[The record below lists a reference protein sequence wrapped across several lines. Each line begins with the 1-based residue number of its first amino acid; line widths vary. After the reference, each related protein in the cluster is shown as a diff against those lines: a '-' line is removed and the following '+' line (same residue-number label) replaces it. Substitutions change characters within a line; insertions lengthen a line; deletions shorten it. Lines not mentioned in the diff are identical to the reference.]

1 MWKST
6 IDTETDM
13 LRPVIA
19 FLVAPMAVPLL
30 LAAQYLMPG
39 AARISPWDV
48 VTAVIAYVGAFLVG
62 IPTYFFLKD
71 KKWTALW
78 IAPIAG
84 FMVAIVTWYG
94 FIAVSGLLFGLFRF
108 VPRMSEL
115 AALLYALWPIG
126 PAGAIAGTLLWL
138 IARPDRSTRSGD
150 SKDADKYSKG

>member
-1 MWKST
+1 
-6 IDTETDM
+6 M

-30 LAAQYLMPG
+30 LAAYYFVPG

-48 VTAVIAYVGAFLVG
+48 FTAAIAYAGAFLVG
-62 IPTYFFLKD
+62 LPTYLFLRD
-71 KKWTALW
+71 KKWTAFW

-94 FIAVSGLLFGLFRF
+94 FIAVSPLLFGLFRF

-126 PAGAIAGTLLWL
+126 PVGAITGALLWL
-138 IARPDRSTRSGD
+138 IARPDRPAVGGNSENNR
-150 SKDADKYSKG
+150 